1 MKHLSIWSY
10 SNHFENKVFP
20 SIKSI
25 KNLNITS
32 ILTNKKIELKKISI
46 FNNKNF
52 FFKNDKSNFIY
63 ISSVNSQH
71 YKNCQLALINKKNV
85 ICEKPICLKKNQLLN
100 LRKIASKNKRKFY
113 EIIQY
118 VNHPIFEKLKLLL
131 NKKKIGKIL
140 NVESEFKIPL
150 SYNDN
155 FRFKKNLG
163 GGALNDVGYYPISV
177 MFTLFNS
184 KNVKILKKNIIKERG
199 LDIRGK
205 ILAKNENQ
213 ILFNLAWGFKSKYK
227 NYIKINGTKGMIEVD
242 FIYSKKIL
250 QGGKINIY
258 RNKREVI
265 TIPKYNQIKLA
276 FQKIF
281 SSKKNFFEERLNVS
295 LKILDIFEKIRKLP

>member
-46 FNNKNF
+46 FNNKKF

-63 ISSVNSQH
+63 ISSINSQH
-71 YKNCQLALINKKNV
+71 YEDCKLALINKKNV
-85 ICEKPICLKKNQLLN
+85 ICEKPICLNKNQLLN
-100 LRKIASKNKRKFY
+100 LSKIASDNKRKFY
-113 EIIQY
+113 EMIQY
-118 VNHPIFEKLKLLL
+118 VDHPLFEKLQLLL
-131 NKKKIGKIL
+131 NSKKIGKII
-140 NVESEFKIPL
+140 NVESMFKVPL
-150 SYNDN
+150 TDNNN
-155 FRFKKNLG
+155 FRFKKRLG
-163 GGALNDVGYYPISV
+163 GGALNDVAYYPISI

-184 KNVKILKKNIIKERG
+184 KNIKILKKNIIKEKA
-199 LDIRGK
+199 LDVRGK

-213 ILFNLAWGFKSKYK
+213 IFFNLAWGFKSDYK
-227 NYIKINGTKGMIEVD
+227 NYIKINGTKGIIKVD

-250 QGGKINIY
+250 QGGEINIY
-258 RNKREVI
+258 RNKWEVI
-265 TIPKYNQIKLA
+265 TIPKYNQIKIA
-276 FQKIF
+276 FQKILF
-281 SSKKNFFEERLNVS
+281 SKKKFFEERLSIS